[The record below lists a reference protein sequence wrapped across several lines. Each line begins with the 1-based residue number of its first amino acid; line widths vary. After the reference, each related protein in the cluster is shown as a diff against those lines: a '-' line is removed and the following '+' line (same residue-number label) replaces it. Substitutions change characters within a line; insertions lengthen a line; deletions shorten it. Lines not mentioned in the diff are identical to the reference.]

1 MYHERVRTAGS
12 RETACLKGKTGGKR
26 VLFFQ
31 VWIPTPRPEP
41 AAAGRER
48 EMQKSEAKPGTPWF
62 RRGRWWAEKKH
73 TPLPRLF
80 FFLMKSILIFSWCDK
95 SQFLLLDP
103 ARGSPA
109 AIHTCTE
116 IYSRRKV
123 AEGLPFFLGVG
134 KCSWGPET
142 MMSTWH
148 MSSPV
153 LTAPWT
159 HGDGHTPP
167 ARPGHR

>member
-1 MYHERVRTAGS
+1 MGKGCCSFKSGS
-12 RETACLKGKTGGKR
+12 PPQGQSLWQQG
-26 VLFFQ
+26 
-31 VWIPTPRPEP
+31 
-41 AAAGRER
+41 GRER
-48 EMQKSEAKPGTPWF
+48 CRRVRPNRERPGSEEGGGGQ
-62 RRGRWWAEKKH
+62 RRN
-73 TPLPRLF
+73 TPLSPGFF

-167 ARPGHR
+167 ARA